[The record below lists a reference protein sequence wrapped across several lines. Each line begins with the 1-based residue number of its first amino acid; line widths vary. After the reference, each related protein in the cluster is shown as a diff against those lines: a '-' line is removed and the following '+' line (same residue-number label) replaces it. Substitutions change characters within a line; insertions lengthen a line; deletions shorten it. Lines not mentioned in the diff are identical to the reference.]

1 MPGLPE
7 LQADFCANIFDRSNS
22 DHIVDS
28 IRANG
33 LPPERRVQ
41 VYRNNVYTSLTEALR
56 AVHPVVH
63 KLVGDGFF
71 GYTASEFITRY
82 PSTSGDLHDFGN
94 KFHEFLAEF
103 APAQSLPYL
112 PDVALLEWY
121 YHEAYH
127 AAEHDPLEL
136 SRLAKVP
143 PDRFVDLK
151 LQLHPAARLLRS
163 EFPVLKIW
171 QVNQDDHTGDQSVDL
186 DEGGDYL
193 LIMRPAFEIEFHR
206 LDRGDYMLL
215 EALARGDVLSAAVDS
230 VLTVEPAFELQKALT
245 RFAQTQT
252 LVGFSVS
259 G

>member
-1 MPGLPE
+1 MPGLHE
-7 LQADFCANIFDRSNS
+7 LQADFCANIFDRRNC

-33 LPPERRVQ
+33 LTPERRVQ

-63 KLVGDGFF
+63 KLVGDRFF
-71 GYTASEFITRY
+71 RYAASEYITRY

-94 KFHEFLAEF
+94 QFHEFLAEF
-103 APAQSLPYL
+103 APAQSLSYL
-112 PDVALLEWY
+112 PDVALFEWY
-121 YHEAYH
+121 YHEVYH
-127 AAEHDPLEL
+127 AAEHGPLEL
-136 SRLAKVP
+136 SQLAQVST
-143 PDRFVDLK
+143 DRFADLK

-171 QVNQDDHTGDQSVDL
+171 QVNQDDYAGDQSVDL

-206 LDRGDYMLL
+206 LDRSDYTLL
-215 EALARGDVLSAAVDS
+215 EALARGDVLSVAVDS
-230 VLTVEPAFELQKALT
+230 VLTMEPDFELRQALIH
-245 RFAQTQT
+245 FVQTKT

-259 G
+259 E